1 MATPPPPSS
10 SASDPVAA
18 APIIAGVNP
27 SKPYPQIFSPTAA
40 ASGAEPLIGKPLN
53 PPPPGPPSQAVVFSI
68 PRGIPFR
75 PRPPIADQTVTVA
88 GSAGYVR
95 GSGQQTP
102 LVAFATG
109 QGRGPFMFPADQ
121 TGQRPPP
128 ASAVHMMRPPQPQ
141 APFVIPRQA
150 RSAAPG
156 AAATGAPKSAPIN
169 AGPPKA
175 GSFPAASPNPELSN
189 CKERDKSN
197 EDTVVTI
204 QGRKVRIVD
213 GGSDSL
219 YALCRS
225 WVRNGV
231 PQEPQ
236 TTFGNGMKVL
246 PRPLPT
252 STFELDTDMSRSEG
266 DNEVGDSGKQ
276 EHVGTGDHLSTDDL
290 LQQHI
295 KRAKRV
301 RAELQKE
308 RLMRIDRCKQRLAL
322 LLPVPSE
329 LGKNLGHND
338 N

>member
-95 GSGQQTP
+95 GAGQQTP

-169 AGPPKA
+169 AGPPKVFLSSSDVIKNCFLVFGQMMKTGRIGKFKKIYKWIFFCA
-175 GSFPAASPNPELSN
+175 FPL
-189 CKERDKSN
+189 
-197 EDTVVTI
+197 
-204 QGRKVRIVD
+204 
-213 GGSDSL
+213 
-219 YALCRS
+219 
-225 WVRNGV
+225 
-231 PQEPQ
+231 
-236 TTFGNGMKVL
+236 
-246 PRPLPT
+246 
-252 STFELDTDMSRSEG
+252 FEFSCFSS
-266 DNEVGDSGKQ
+266 V
-276 EHVGTGDHLSTDDL
+276 
-290 LQQHI
+290 
-295 KRAKRV
+295 
-301 RAELQKE
+301 
-308 RLMRIDRCKQRLAL
+308 
-322 LLPVPSE
+322 
-329 LGKNLGHND
+329 
-338 N
+338 